1 MRALRILVVDD
12 HAAMRRSICKL
23 LGLHPG
29 WTICGEAANGFEAIE
44 KANDLAPDFIL
55 MDLTMPG
62 MDGAAASKIIRSQKP
77 QTDIILVSQ
86 NDSAVIDRVAQ
97 QIGAAASV
105 AKASLARDLLPTIE
119 RVASEHT
126 SPTSFD
132 DHA

>member
-1 MRALRILVVDD
+1 MKALRILVVDD
-12 HAAMRRSICKL
+12 HAAMRRIICKL